1 MTPSLW
7 WWRRHHLPATATAR
21 RQASQSMHSCDGS
34 PQLEAAKVILAPLA
48 IPFLP
53 SASVAS
59 VSTSDGIVCVVQ
71 HATERAAIAALFALC
86 LFSPALTWPT
96 IVSNVLFSIYFT
108 HVWLCGSSVSVV
120 APLGLEGAS

>member
-1 MTPSLW
+1 
-7 WWRRHHLPATATAR
+7 
-21 RQASQSMHSCDGS
+21 MHSCDGS

-53 SASVAS
+53 SASVAA

-96 IVSNVLFSIYFT
+96 S
-108 HVWLCGSSVSVV
+108 G
-120 APLGLEGAS
+120 P